1 MSRFHFDK
9 NAITEASS
17 KLDKI
22 CMDLSFEYIKF
33 DPLILIVEQCDGF
46 FVEQAAEVLRSAK
59 QMLLGFI
66 DSVKKGKTALN
77 EITAKVEFYSEM
89 VDSEELR
96 HIVDYANAQDPNKLS
111 NMFYDINAEASFI
124 PKKYFTGWSAWGI
137 AISQI
142 KAALYATVQGSSY
155 EKELLKRNI
164 ANVIATTSENLTL
177 KKILTG
183 GSEEYGD
190 IVGDS
195 EKLLDYDKKLD
206 GIFKMMNEKYKGNP
220 FMKYYGKFKENVK
233 VGEMIFNDYAVNME
247 YLDSLERVIK
257 DSGFDKEIVDSVM
270 DELRWDYNN
279 KYALA
284 LKDLAVDGLTKS
296 TEEFL
301 MKNPIGAAVITTLN
315 IMEFMDMESNS
326 KMDYAII
333 KSYEND
339 TFFSYEK
346 LEKTIKSGNYTE
358 QDLMDYE
365 NMFNFIKTMETQKFN
380 SALDFVKGENDKG
393 ICERAVDYYS
403 NLTM

>member
-17 KLDKI
+17 KLGKT
-22 CMDLSFEYIKF
+22 CSDLSFEYIKF

-46 FVEQAAEVLRSAK
+46 FVEHAAEVLRAEK
-59 QMLLGFI
+59 QMLLRFI
-66 DSVKKGKTALN
+66 DSVKNGQTALN
-77 EITAKVEFYSEM
+77 EITAKVELYSKM
-89 VDSEELR
+89 ADSEELR

-111 NMFYDINAEASFI
+111 NMFYIFNAEASFI
-124 PKKYFTGWSAWGI
+124 PEKYFTGWSAWGI

-164 ANVIATTSENLTL
+164 ANVIATTSENWTL

-183 GSEEYGD
+183 GSEEFGN

-206 GIFKMMNEKYKGNP
+206 GIFKMMNEKYEGNP

-315 IMEFMDMESNS
+315 IMEFVDMESNS

-339 TFFSYEK
+339 MFFSYEK

-380 SALDFVKGENDKG
+380 SALDFVKGENDKE